1 MIKLNIDAGFDPNT
15 RHARLGFIARNHL
28 GQVIFSGWSSDR
40 FYYTAEE
47 AKCLAALV
55 GIRKNSLSFYK
66 GSIWLESGSLA
77 TVRALNDITPN
88 RSTSFF

>member
-28 GQVIFSGWSSDR
+28 GEVIFSGWSSDR
-40 FYYTAEE
+40 LYYTAEE

-55 GIRKNSLSFYK
+55 GVRKTLLVFTRVLFGWNQAL
-66 GSIWLESGSLA
+66 WLRYEL
-77 TVRALNDITPN
+77 
-88 RSTSFF
+88 